1 MTLFIKKKKEKK
13 EMVLLHSMI
22 KYIFP
27 KRKETKV
34 LLKEILGLKLK
45 EIIGGTTKKDKSTVY

>member
-34 LLKEILGLKLK
+34 LLKEIRGLKLK

>member
-1 MTLFIKKKKEKK
+1 
-13 EMVLLHSMI
+13 MVLLHSMI

-34 LLKEILGLKLK
+34 LLKEIRGLKLK